1 MPLIPSKW
9 PREISQIRLPR
20 PTILKIKL
28 VNAAPAENELLDNY
42 QSAAHM
48 LKTISAHQIERWE
61 VVARYANSFG
71 TYNQVLATY
80 AALKD
85 PLFLRP
91 FGEIKEAER
100 EQHVARLLGD
110 PDTTSHGLAA
120 SLCGATH
127 IAALATALT
136 AFAVNN
142 PSRQSFMDAR
152 NSTEAADRY
161 LFEFERL
168 EARYS

>member
-20 PTILKIKL
+20 PTILKVEIL
-28 VNAAPAENELLDNY
+28 NAAPVENELLDAY
-42 QSAAHM
+42 QSASRM
-48 LKTISAHQIERWE
+48 LKNISVHQIERWE
-61 VVARYANSFG
+61 IVAQYANSFG
-71 TYNQVLATY
+71 SYNQLLATY

-85 PLFLRP
+85 PLFLQP
-91 FGEIKEAER
+91 AGEIKEVER
-100 EQHVARLLGD
+100 QRHVAHLLED
-110 PDTTSHGLAA
+110 ADTISHGLAA
-120 SLCGATH
+120 SLCFATH

-142 PSRQSFMDAR
+142 PSRQSYMDAR
-152 NSTEAADRY
+152 NATEAADRY

-168 EARYS
+168 EARYT